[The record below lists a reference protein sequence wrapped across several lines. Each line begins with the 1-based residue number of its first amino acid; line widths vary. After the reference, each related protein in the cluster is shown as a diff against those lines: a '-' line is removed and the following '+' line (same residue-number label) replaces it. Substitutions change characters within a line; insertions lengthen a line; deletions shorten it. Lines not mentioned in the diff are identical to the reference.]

1 MLTRKCQWIL
11 MALLAT
17 SLASPVQ
24 TWALGLDELDVS
36 SALNER
42 FVGTIELLDAQGLQP
57 SEIVVSMASRED
69 FDRVGVER
77 FFYLTNLKFNVENEN
92 GTAVV
97 KVSSTQP
104 IAEPYL
110 NFIVEVL
117 WPRGR
122 LLKEY
127 TVLLDPPT
135 FSQAAAPAVQ
145 APAQAAPS
153 VAQQPAQRPA
163 SAGTRVDLQPRSSSR
178 PPAPRAPVDGLMTTR
193 DDTLWKIAS
202 RTLPSDRVSVN
213 QQMLAIQRKNPQAF
227 MRGNINLLKA
237 GYVLDIPSED
247 EALGIN
253 TAAATQEVAAQTQA
267 WRSGSDNEQLASN
280 TPAAT
285 PLDDQQPQLRS
296 AVDAT
301 QTNAQNNT
309 AADQGQ
315 GQVRILASSGELA
328 SGTASGEDPSVN
340 VLIGEKETLSRQ
352 VDELTYQLDRE
363 KEIAANEVTVRDRQ
377 LEVKN
382 QELAAMA
389 ERLRELEEQAAH
401 APQNQNQSPNT
412 SSPDTPWW
420 MSPMVL
426 FGVIVLLIL
435 FLVVVLIRLRSAR
448 AEQEAFENEFFDEPA
463 GDQIATAA
471 DVEEEQ
477 SSDYEDEAEDNAT
490 SGAVEPFIGD
500 LDDVD
505 DVEELDHLALDEEQS
520 DSDGAATQ
528 PSAESSQNEAGKT
541 GDAIG
546 EAEIYIAYGRYGQAA
561 NLLTSVLNSEPERWD
576 VRLKLLEVFV
586 ESSDEAAFSEQ
597 AQYIL
602 DHCDD
607 EEVLMACR
615 DLEAQFDSSI
625 VNLSDDDATEDTQNS
640 SDDDVLELDLDEL
653 DSTETSSSGQD
664 PLTDLSAET
673 EADDM
678 LDDADTA
685 EENPDIEFELEF
697 DDSDDVST
705 SDTTDDDKGAGDELG
720 GDLGIDFDP
729 DRAPLDEAA
738 ATAADD
744 VVELDLDDQETE
756 NEQQLD
762 FAGETPD
769 TGDDFEFDN
778 PEEGDINA
786 TKLDLAEAYIDMG
799 DEDGAQDILKEVI
812 EEGSSEQQQKAQ
824 SMLDKM
830 KG

>member
-17 SLASPVQ
+17 SLAAPVQ
-24 TWALGLDELDVS
+24 TWALGLDELDVT

-42 FVGTIELLDAQGLQP
+42 FSGTIELLDAQGLQP

-69 FDRVGVER
+69 FERVGVER
-77 FFYLTNLKFNVENEN
+77 FFYLTNLKFAVENEN
-92 GTAVV
+92 GTAIV

-145 APAQAAPS
+145 APAQAAPRAAQPP
-153 VAQQPAQRPA
+153 AQQPATV
-163 SAGTRVDLQPRSSSR
+163 GTRVDLQPRSSTR
-178 PPAPRAPVDGLMTTR
+178 PPAPRAPADGLMTTR

-202 RTLPSDRVSVN
+202 RTLPSNQVSVN
-213 QQMLAIQRKNPQAF
+213 QHMLAIQRKNPQAF

-237 GYVLDIPSED
+237 GYVLDIPSEA
-247 EALGIN
+247 EAMGID

-267 WRSGSDNEQLASN
+267 WRSGDDGTQLASN

-285 PLDDQQPQLRS
+285 PLDDQQPQQRS

-301 QTNAQNNT
+301 ETGSQRS
-309 AADQGQ
+309 AATDQGE

-340 VLIGEKETLSRQ
+340 VLIGEKETLTRQ
-352 VDELTYQLDRE
+352 VDELTYQLDRQ

-382 QELAAMA
+382 QELAAMSQ
-389 ERLRELEEQAAH
+389 RLRELEEQATQ

-412 SSPDTPWW
+412 TSPDTPWW
-420 MSPMVL
+420 MSPML
-426 FGVIVLLIL
+426 LIGVIVLLIL
-435 FLVVVLIRLRSAR
+435 FLAVVLMRLRSAR

-463 GDQIATAA
+463 DESLAAA
-471 DVEEEQ
+471 DVDAAEPDEV
-477 SSDYEDEAEDNAT
+477 YEDEGEDADNAA
-490 SGAVEPFIGD
+490 SAAVEPFIGD
-500 LDDVD
+500 
-505 DVEELDHLALDEEQS
+505 VEELDDVASEATEIASDTEQ
-520 DSDGAATQ
+520 TQ
-528 PSAESSQNEAGKT
+528 SAEESAQIDPGKT

-615 DLEAQFDSSI
+615 DLEAQFDSSV
-625 VNLSDDDATEDTQNS
+625 VNLSDDDSAPEAQS
-640 SDDDVLELDLDEL
+640 SAEEEVLELDLDEL
-653 DSTETSSSGQD
+653 DSSETASADQD
-664 PLTDLSAET
+664 AFTDLSSDNTLE
-673 EADDM
+673 EIV
-678 LDDADTA
+678 DDADTNEA
-685 EENPDIEFELEF
+685 ESDIEFELEF
-697 DDSDDVST
+697 DETDENT
-705 SDTTDDDKGAGDELG
+705 KADTTNSDGGAGDELG

-729 DRAPLDEAA
+729 DRAPLDES
-738 ATAADD
+738 ATSAGDD
-744 VVELDLDDQETE
+744 AEELDLDDQESE
-756 NEQQLD
+756 DEQTLE
-762 FAGETPD
+762 FADDTSD
-769 TGDDFEFDN
+769 TGDEFEFDS

-786 TKLDLAEAYIDMG
+786 TKLDLAEAYVDMG
-799 DEDGAQDILKEVI
+799 DADGAADILKEVI
-812 EEGSSEQQQKAQ
+812 EEGSPEQQEKAQ

-830 KG
+830 NG

>member
-17 SLASPVQ
+17 SLAAPAK
-24 TWALGLDELDVS
+24 TWALGLDELDVT

-42 FVGTIELLDAQGLQP
+42 FAGTIELLDAQGLQP
-57 SEIVVSMASRED
+57 SEVVVSMASRED
-69 FDRVGVER
+69 FERVGVER
-77 FFYLTNLKFNVENEN
+77 FFYLTNLKFTVEIEN
-92 GTAVV
+92 GSAIV

-135 FSQAAAPAVQ
+135 FSQAAAPAVE
-145 APAQAAPS
+145 APAQPAPRAA
-153 VAQQPAQRPA
+153 PAQRPA
-163 SAGTRVDLQPRSSSR
+163 NAGTRVDLQPRSSTR

-202 RTLPSDRVSVN
+202 RTLPSNQVSVN
-213 QQMLAIQRKNPQAF
+213 QHMLAIQRKNPQAF

-237 GYVLDIPSED
+237 GYVLDIPSEA
-247 EALGIN
+247 EALGID

-267 WRSGSDNEQLASN
+267 WRSGDDIEQVASN

-285 PLDDQQPQLRS
+285 RLEDQEPQLRS

-301 QTNAQNNT
+301 DASAQRD
-309 AADQGQ
+309 AAEDQGE

-340 VLIGEKETLSRQ
+340 VLLGEKETLTRQ

-382 QELAAMA
+382 QELAAMS
-389 ERLRELEEQAAH
+389 ERLRELEEQAAQ
-401 APQNQNQSPNT
+401 ASQNQNQNQSPNT
-412 SSPDTPWW
+412 TSPDTPWW
-420 MSPMVL
+420 MSPML
-426 FGVIVLLIL
+426 LIGVIVLLIL
-435 FLVVVLIRLRSAR
+435 VLAIVLMRLRTAR

-463 GDQIATAA
+463 DDTSAAETAVEAEEHDDVYDEDDQEADTAA
-471 DVEEEQ
+471 
-477 SSDYEDEAEDNAT
+477 SN
-490 SGAVEPFIGD
+490 AVEPFIGD
-500 LDDVD
+500 IDDVD
-505 DVEELDHLALDEEQS
+505 DVEQLDELADDDEVSRESAQS
-520 DSDGAATQ
+520 QPADEGAQLDS
-528 PSAESSQNEAGKT
+528 GKT
-541 GDAIG
+541 SDAIG

-615 DLEAQFDSSI
+615 DLEAQFDSSV
-625 VNLSDDDATEDTQNS
+625 VNLSDDEPAPEAQDSTEEE
-640 SDDDVLELDLDEL
+640 VLELDLDEL
-653 DSTETSSSGQD
+653 DNTETSPAGD
-664 PLTDLSAET
+664 DAFTDLSADNEI
-673 EADDM
+673 EEI
-678 LDDADTA
+678 LEDADTA
-685 EENPDIEFELEF
+685 EEASDIEFELEF
-697 DDSDDVST
+697 DDSDE
-705 SDTTDDDKGAGDELG
+705 DTKADSAGGAGDELG

-729 DRAPLDEAA
+729 DREPVDESTQSAGEDAVEPELDE
-738 ATAADD
+738 
-744 VVELDLDDQETE
+744 QEAEDGKT
-756 NEQQLD
+756 LD
-762 FAGETPD
+762 FANEASD
-769 TGDDFEFDN
+769 TTDDFEFDS
-778 PEEGDINA
+778 PEEGDINT

-799 DEDGAQDILKEVI
+799 DADGAADILKEVI
-812 EEGSSEQQQKAQ
+812 EEGSSEQQEKAQ

-830 KG
+830 NG

>member
-1 MLTRKCQWIL
+1 

-17 SLASPVQ
+17 SLAVPAQ
-24 TWALGLDELDVS
+24 TWALGLDELDVT

-42 FVGTIELLDAQGLQP
+42 FAGTIELLDAQGLQP

-69 FDRVGVER
+69 FERVGVER
-77 FFYLTNLKFNVENEN
+77 FFYLTNLKFNVEIED
-92 GTAVV
+92 GAAIV

-145 APAQAAPS
+145 APAQVATRPAPEP
-153 VAQQPAQRPA
+153 AQQPAR
-163 SAGTRVDLQPRSSSR
+163 AGTQVDLQARSTDRR
-178 PPAPRAPVDGLMTTR
+178 PPATRAPADGLMTTR
-193 DDTLWKIAS
+193 DDTLWQIAS
-202 RTLPSDRVSVN
+202 RTLPSERVSVN

-237 GYVLDIPSED
+237 GYVLDIPSEA
-247 EALGIN
+247 EALGIDTN
-253 TAAATQEVAAQTQA
+253 AATQEVAAQTQA
-267 WRSGSDNEQLASN
+267 WRSGADTQQIADN

-285 PLDDQQPQLRS
+285 SDEQPQLRS

-301 QTNAQNNT
+301 AAGSQNN
-309 AADQGQ
+309 AATDQGQ
-315 GQVRILASSGELA
+315 GQVRILASSGDLA
-328 SGTASGEDPSVN
+328 SGTASGDDPTVN
-340 VLIGEKETLSRQ
+340 VLISEKETLSRQ

-389 ERLRELEEQAAH
+389 ERLRELEAQAAQ
-401 APQNQNQSPNT
+401 ASQNQNQSPNT
-412 SSPDTPWW
+412 TSPDTPWW

-426 FGVIVLLIL
+426 LGVIVLLIL
-435 FLVVVLIRLRSAR
+435 LLVVVLIRLRSAR
-448 AEQEAFENEFFDEPA
+448 AEQEAFENEFFNEPA
-463 GDQIATAA
+463 HDQQLEETSGSLSEPGEVDQE
-471 DVEEEQ
+471 DVEDAAAA
-477 SSDYEDEAEDNAT
+477 S
-490 SGAVEPFIGD
+490 AVEPYIGDVDDIADVDALD
-500 LDDVD
+500 LDDQEIV
-505 DVEELDHLALDEEQS
+505 S
-520 DSDGAATQ
+520 DTGDTADTADGTAG
-528 PSAESSQNEAGKT
+528 EAGKT

-561 NLLTSVLNSEPERWD
+561 NLLTSVLKSEPDRWD

-586 ESSDEAAFSEQ
+586 ESSDESAFSEQ

-615 DLEAQFDSSI
+615 DLEAQFESS
-625 VNLSDDDATEDTQNS
+625 VVDLSDDTTTEASPSTTEDE
-640 SDDDVLELDLDEL
+640 VLELDLDEL
-653 DSTETSSSGQD
+653 DSNDSEPAQVED
-664 PLTDLSAET
+664 SAEST
-673 EADDM
+673 
-678 LDDADTA
+678 L
-685 EENPDIEFELEF
+685 EELEKAQDNTDIEFELEF
-697 DDSDDVST
+697 DDANDSDSAASIDS
-705 SDTTDDDKGAGDELG
+705 DKGAGDELG

-729 DRAPLDEAA
+729 DRAPVDDTLDVDGAA
-738 ATAADD
+738 EDDEPALEFENTTADA
-744 VVELDLDDQETE
+744 
-756 NEQQLD
+756 
-762 FAGETPD
+762 A
-769 TGDDFEFDN
+769 DDFEFDS
-778 PEEGDINA
+778 PEEGDINS

-799 DEDGAQDILKEVI
+799 DADGAQDILKEVL
-812 EEGSSEQQQKAQ
+812 EEGSPEQQEKAQ
-824 SMLDKM
+824 SMLDQIN
-830 KG
+830 G